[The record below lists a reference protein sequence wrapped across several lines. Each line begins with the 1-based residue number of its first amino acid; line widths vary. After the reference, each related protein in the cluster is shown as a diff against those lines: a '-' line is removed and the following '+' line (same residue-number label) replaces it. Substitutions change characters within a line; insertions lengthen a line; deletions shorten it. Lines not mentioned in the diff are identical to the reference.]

1 MCTSIV
7 SESSY
12 HIYCKC
18 MCVSLNV
25 ILVST
30 EMADQQRPGPT
41 TRGKGLIQCVASQ
54 DRNRNFASRHRSRS
68 NPENVV
74 KLGSNPGNLGQQA
87 RERKDAG
94 SGLARTRSFGLPRG
108 RAPPASHQR
117 APVTAKC
124 NAPPVCSN
132 SEQQKKTPPG
142 SLNHVKQNSKSEK
155 SNGQGPGLW
164 KLEIKSNSTD
174 GPHLKNALG
183 KSTGQIAKRN
193 ETEGTDKQTN
203 NKAIQK
209 VSADKQVKRDSKTK
223 IPVLHNSTLP
233 HQYDEQE
240 ALGISSH
247 SDKSQPRS
255 RNSPTHS
262 ECSKISLGARG
273 YEKNVAVEVTRRPP
287 CHSEQSSQG
296 ATVRG
301 KFPNQSDNFS
311 VGVTGQPSSH
321 SDKSY
326 VGVTGKT
333 PRQSD
338 KSSMG
343 VTGKPRSHSDKSSMG
358 VRGKPPSHSDMGV
371 RGKSPSHSDKSLGSD
386 GKRGSVTSV
395 DSVGR
400 REGHRLREDCLE
412 IKLSSSHS
420 LQRKSSSTRS
430 LRTNS
435 GSSRR
440 GSRQLLASSAQRKL
454 LEKRGPNQE
463 TEPNMEKNDDE
474 NPTTSPKSETV
485 PPRLTERSSLPLGP
499 AESKALPMGVSGC
512 GTSSPAMSQRED
524 TKKCTCL
531 LSRTLGKNNQNS
543 GNMLVSDPTACD
555 FVDCSLPD
563 HKGDIPVEL
572 RPGGV
577 GECEEGKHTN
587 SSQVY

>member
-193 ETEGTDKQTN
+193 ETEGSDKQTN

-240 ALGISSH
+240 APGVSSH
-247 SDKSQPRS
+247 SDKPQPRS

-262 ECSKISLGARG
+262 ECSKSSLGARG
-273 YEKNVAVEVTRRPP
+273 YEKHVAVEVTRRPP
-287 CHSEQSSQG
+287 CHSDQSSQG

-311 VGVTGQPSSH
+311 VGVTGKPSSH

-326 VGVTGKT
+326 VGVTEKT
-333 PRQSD
+333 PRQ
-338 KSSMG
+338 
-343 VTGKPRSHSDKSSMG
+343 SDKSSMG
-358 VRGKPPSHSDMGV
+358 VRGKPPSHSDMSSMGV
-371 RGKSPSHSDKSLGSD
+371 RGKSPNHSDKSLGSD

-400 REGHRLREDCLE
+400 REGCCLREDCLE

-430 LRTNS
+430 LRTHS
-435 GSSRR
+435 GSSRG
-440 GSRQLLASSAQRKL
+440 GSQQLLASSAQRKL
-454 LEKRGPNQE
+454 REKKGPAQG
-463 TEPNMEKNDDE
+463 TEPTKEKNDDE
-474 NPTTSPKSETV
+474 NPTTPSKSDIA
-485 PPRLTERSSLPLGP
+485 PPRLTQRSSLPLGP
-499 AESKALPMGVSGC
+499 AESKALPVGMSGC
-512 GTSSPAMSQRED
+512 STSSPAMSQRED

-555 FVDCSLPD
+555 FVGCSLPD

-572 RPGGV
+572 RPGGGGV
-577 GECEEGKHTN
+577 CEEGKHTN
-587 SSQVY
+587 SSQVNWL